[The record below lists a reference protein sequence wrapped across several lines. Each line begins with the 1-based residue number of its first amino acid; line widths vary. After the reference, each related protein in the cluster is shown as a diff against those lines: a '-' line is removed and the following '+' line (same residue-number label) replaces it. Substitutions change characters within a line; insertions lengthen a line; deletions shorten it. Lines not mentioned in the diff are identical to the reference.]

1 MHELSVCQALLKQ
14 VLDIAQDYP
23 GHQVETITLKIGP
36 LSGVE
41 PQLLEQAFP
50 IASVGTLAE
59 AAKLIIEQLPV
70 TVRCLQCGAESEVL
84 PNRLLC
90 QHCGDWR
97 TQLQS
102 GDEMLLAS
110 IEFIV

>member
-1 MHELSVCQALLKQ
+1 MHELSICQALLNQ
-14 VLDIAQDYP
+14 VLEVAQDYP
-23 GHQVETITLKIGP
+23 KHQVESITLKIGP

-50 IASVGTLAE
+50 LASIDTIAQGAT
-59 AAKLIIEQLPV
+59 LIIEHLPV
-70 TVRCLQCGAESEVL
+70 KVRCLQCGAESETA

-90 QHCGDWR
+90 QSCGHWQ

-110 IEFIV
+110 IEFS